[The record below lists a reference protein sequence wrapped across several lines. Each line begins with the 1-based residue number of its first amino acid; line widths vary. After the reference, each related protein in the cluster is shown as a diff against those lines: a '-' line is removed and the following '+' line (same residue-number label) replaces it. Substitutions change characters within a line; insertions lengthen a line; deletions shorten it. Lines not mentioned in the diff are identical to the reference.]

1 MSIEKIV
8 YPKQELIEDI
18 EQKPELD
25 ADKEEDL
32 TVEQLSPENNL
43 PKPFIKEKKDTLV
56 SLLPTQPKVSSSQSS
71 STKDSSTILKEPEEL
86 ETTTV
91 LSNSVET
98 KTEKPEENNKTEK
111 IEDSDLLFWLQSF

>member
-1 MSIEKIV
+1 MDQALGKVVS
-8 YPKQELIEDI
+8 
-18 EQKPELD
+18 
-25 ADKEEDL
+25 DKEEDL
-32 TVEQLSPENNL
+32 NVEQLSPENNL